1 MNMSLGKKIQETIDD
16 LIIQVENLQEEV
28 LKYREKENKTR
39 FLIVYE
45 KDDGEVKTYEV
56 SELDLSNSFGNS
68 SEHRNN
74 VGFRAFCHVRN
85 EYRSFRHD
93 RIRAVTRF

>member
-1 MNMSLGKKIQETIDD
+1 MTKIQETIDN
-16 LIIQVENLQEEV
+16 LVSQVESLEEEV
-28 LKYREKENKTR
+28 LKYREKENKIR

-56 SELDLSNSFGNS
+56 SELDPSNSFGNS
-68 SEHRNN
+68 LERRNN
-74 VGFRAFCHVRN
+74 VGFRAFCHARN

-93 RIRAVTRF
+93 RIRAITRF